1 MDRKKW
7 TEFTDSLFFFTM
19 SDWFFFIL
27 SHHQSFFFV
36 CYVHK
41 YESVCKLEQ
50 NAHQKDDKKSI
61 LITNKT
67 SNNLELELN

>member
-7 TEFTDSLFFFTM
+7 TEFTDSLFFFTV
-19 SDWFFFIL
+19 SDWFFYIK
-27 SHHQSFFFV
+27 SPSKFFFV
-36 CYVHK
+36 WSVHK